1 MSLKTTQ
8 VLDSAG
14 KTNSPLSQLR
24 LSVIDSSI
32 KQSSSPT
39 SSSTRPRVTSS
50 SKPNHQPKPLSAN
63 GSQSDEVKK
72 YTTDANLD
80 LFVQNSL
87 DTTTDDTLLKS
98 KPHHA
103 TQEIITKDDVK
114 KAGALASLFL
124 DTRNI
129 LQAECNVVDPAPNLD
144 PNPLH
149 HDSPFED
156 TKISRSTFIR
166 AEKVKSMLGVKYL
179 HIQRIHDWQEA
190 NGDHNLHPGVEGVY
204 NPLQILRNRKIRA
217 KYHEYSK
224 PLHLKTIPLACN
236 VFSKHNLPGHRHHL
250 KKDWKML
257 WAIELEEYIGD
268 ARWRVH
274 HWNELKDPHGNYW
287 FPDEVT
293 ENGYNHRRK
302 KHRFRQRL
310 HDKLFEISDDEVKRS
325 KSNTDHAED
334 KSNHRVL
341 KFSLD
346 TSTSSE
352 SDAQHS
358 RAPGTDPL
366 ALHQQHR
373 HHHHKH
379 RLKTKV
385 KRLYHGESSSSNLLK
400 HHTTSDDKLGSGL
413 TGSEPLENELNRTR
427 SNLDPT
433 KSHDDNKHQLNVP
446 LILEPE
452 PEPHLS
458 NANNHGVVVSPTIRI
473 EESTPDPIAQSKLQG
488 VEIHPTKRGGS
499 ISDVSPVS
507 SNTNDNDD
515 KLSSKIEKI
524 DTGTIINQ
532 QEQNLIRVLSC
543 LSYLRQSC
551 YTRLQY
557 LLSIYPNY
565 LQLVQ
570 HKLDHVKSNSIDEIL
585 QLMSLIT
592 DESLPAFEDLQRG
605 CLDESKSILHMVNN
619 NYSIKIDTLLS
630 AGDRAIS
637 EINASLSLDLRK
649 TTERLDILE
658 QSLMANNQSSLSL
671 KLDLTTDATMNYRM
685 LYLILE
691 NIIVGVLK
699 LVWVVVNV
707 YKAIAWCVWGVWR
720 FVRVFI

>member
-1 MSLKTTQ
+1 MSQ
-8 VLDSAG
+8 GLDQALDQAG

-24 LSVIDSSI
+24 LSFIDSSV
-32 KQSSSPT
+32 KP
-39 SSSTRPRVTSS
+39 STKKPKKSS
-50 SKPNHQPKPLSAN
+50 SKSLQPKPLHSN
-63 GSQSDEVKK
+63 GSRNNGVKG
-72 YTTDANLD
+72 YNTSVNLD

-87 DTTTDDTLLKS
+87 DTSTDETLLQS
-98 KPHHA
+98 KAQDVFPKV
-103 TQEIITKDDVK
+103 ISKDDVR

-149 HDSPFED
+149 HDTPFEE

-179 HIQRIHDWQEA
+179 HIQRIYDWQEA
-190 NGDHNLHPGVEGVY
+190 NGDHNRHPGVEGVY

-217 KYHEYSK
+217 KYHEYPK

-236 VFSKHNLPGHRHHL
+236 VFSRHNQPGHRHHL

-274 HWNELKDPHGNYW
+274 HWNELRDPHGNYW
-287 FPDEVT
+287 FPDDASDSGVV
-293 ENGYNHRRK
+293 HHRK

-310 HDKLFEISDDEVKRS
+310 HDRLFELSDDEIRHS
-325 KSNTDHAED
+325 KPEIETKEN
-334 KSNHRVL
+334 KSQHRVL
-341 KFSLD
+341 KFSLE

-358 RAPGTDPL
+358 KLSGEEHP
-366 ALHQQHR
+366 
-373 HHHHKH
+373 HHHKH
-379 RLKTKV
+379 RFRTRV
-385 KRLYHGESSSSNLLK
+385 KRFYRGDSSSSNLLK
-400 HHTTSDDKLGSGL
+400 QLTTSDDKLANGL
-413 TGSEPLENELNRTR
+413 AGSEQSENGLKQAR
-427 SNLDPT
+427 STSDTNG
-433 KSHDDNKHQLNVP
+433 SHEDKQHNIP

-452 PEPHLS
+452 EETRLS
-458 NANNHGVVVSPTIRI
+458 DSKSQAVPPTIRI
-473 EESTPDPIAQSKLQG
+473 EESTPDPITQSKLQN
-488 VEIHPTKRGGS
+488 VEIHPTQRVS
-499 ISDVSPVS
+499 NDVLPVS
-507 SNTNDNDD
+507 STTNDNDD
-515 KLSSKIEKI
+515 KLSKVEKVESSTVN
-524 DTGTIINQ
+524 DR
-532 QEQNLIRVLSC
+532 QEQNLMKVISC

-551 YTRLQY
+551 ITRMQY

-570 HKLDHVKSNSIDEIL
+570 NKVDHIKSGSIDDVL
-585 QLMSLIT
+585 QLMSHIT

-630 AGDRAIS
+630 AGDRSIS

-649 TTERLDILE
+649 TTERLDSLE
-658 QSLMANNQSSLSL
+658 QSLL
-671 KLDLTTDATMNYRM
+671 KTSFNSVRLKQDLTSDATMNYRII
-685 LYLILE
+685 YLILE
-691 NIIVGVLK
+691 NIIVGLLK
-699 LVWVVVNV
+699 LVWVLVNI
-707 YKAIAWCVWGVWR
+707 YKVLTW
-720 FVRVFI
+720 FVTLIWKLIRIFI